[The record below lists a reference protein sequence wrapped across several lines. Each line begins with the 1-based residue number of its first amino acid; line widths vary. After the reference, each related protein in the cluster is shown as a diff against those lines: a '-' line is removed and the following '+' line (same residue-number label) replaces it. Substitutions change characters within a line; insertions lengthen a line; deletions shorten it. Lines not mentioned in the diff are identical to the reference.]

1 FSNHSSFFEYKD
13 ISEHRRM
20 KINYD
25 LFNNIISISDFEYV
39 CKPFG
44 QTVGELPANFTN
56 KDICSGKIKAL
67 LGMENKRSFSWRV
80 IAVND
85 EAHTVRE
92 EHEFG
97 MIRDYV
103 VSEIMKPI
111 RMEIE
116 QKYQSN
122 GNQLTPDQE

>member
-1 FSNHSSFFEYKD
+1 MGESKLTRNQRLSRNQKIANDYQWYREQADMLDDISFSNHSSFFEYKD

-67 LGMENKRSFSWRV
+67 LGMENKRPFSWRV
-80 IAVND
+80 IA
-85 EAHTVRE
+85 
-92 EHEFG
+92 
-97 MIRDYV
+97 
-103 VSEIMKPI
+103 
-111 RMEIE
+111 
-116 QKYQSN
+116 
-122 GNQLTPDQE
+122 